1 VFNRFFQATGEDA
14 FLKAARFWF
23 GQALQMRKPGAG
35 IAGFAPWYPQGADR
49 DVWSMTRGFLMGG
62 SGIAL
67 ALLAATT
74 DLEPRWDR
82 LLLASV
88 SPARRGTT

>member
-1 VFNRFFQATGEDA
+1 
-14 FLKAARFWF
+14 
-23 GQALQMRKPGAG
+23 MRKPGAG
-35 IAGFAPWYPQGADR
+35 IAGFAPWYPKGGER
-49 DVWSMTRGFLMGG
+49 DGWSIARGFLMGG

-67 ALLAATT
+67 ALLAAIT

-88 SPARRGTT
+88 PPARHGTT